1 VSFSADEF
9 IRVIKACK
17 AACVTELKIGDM
29 EVKFGNGDTPK
40 RKAKG
45 SETPVVTER
54 ELENAQIEVNE
65 AENLVE
71 AEDRLDLLQI
81 EDPSF
86 VRTARTRKGVRRSWK
101 TNRNRRALM
110 N

>member
-17 AACVTELKIGDM
+17 AAHVTELKIGDM
-29 EVKFGNGDTPK
+29 EVKFGDGDTTK

-45 SETPVVTER
+45 SETPVVTEH

-81 EDPSF
+81 EDPSLYERL
-86 VRTARTRKGVRRSWK
+86 VLERELEDRGKPTEVAEH
-101 TNRNRRALM
+101 
-110 N
+110 